1 MALNLE
7 GKFAVSIQLF
17 FSKQTIIVSRA
28 KKETI
33 LQVNRLTKIGVY
45 IVTKVPTH
53 LTAVFGHKKMIWK
66 WISYKFV
73 SKENYFHCILS
84 MILNI
89 IILFMILTAF
99 KCTKHLKKD
108 YWYWQLFGVLSNFF
122 FLVYSQFPKLQYVAI
137 ILWAWM
143 VK

>member
-1 MALNLE
+1 MYALRKKFKYNLYNFFERVALNLE
-7 GKFAVSIQLF
+7 GKFAVSIQFF

-66 WISYKFV
+66 
-73 SKENYFHCILS
+73 
-84 MILNI
+84 
-89 IILFMILTAF
+89 
-99 KCTKHLKKD
+99 
-108 YWYWQLFGVLSNFF
+108 
-122 FLVYSQFPKLQYVAI
+122 
-137 ILWAWM
+137 
-143 VK
+143 

>member
-66 WISYKFV
+66 CISYKIV

-108 YWYWQLFGVLSNFF
+108 Y
-122 FLVYSQFPKLQYVAI
+122 
-137 ILWAWM
+137 
-143 VK
+143 

>member
-1 MALNLE
+1 MYALRKKFKYNLYNFFERVALNLE
-7 GKFAVSIQLF
+7 GIFAVSIQFF
-17 FSKQTIIVSRA
+17 FSKQTITVSRA

-53 LTAVFGHKKMIWK
+53 LTAVFGNKSHTNFSRKKTTFIVY
-66 WISYKFV
+66 I
-73 SKENYFHCILS
+73 

-89 IILFMILTAF
+89 IVLFMILTAF

-108 YWYWQLFGVLSNFF
+108 Y
-122 FLVYSQFPKLQYVAI
+122 
-137 ILWAWM
+137 
-143 VK
+143 